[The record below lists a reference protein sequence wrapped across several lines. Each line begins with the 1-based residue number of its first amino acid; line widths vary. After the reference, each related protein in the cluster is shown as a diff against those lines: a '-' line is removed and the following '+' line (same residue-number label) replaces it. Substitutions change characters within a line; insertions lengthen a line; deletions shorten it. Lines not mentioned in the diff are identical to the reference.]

1 MVVSVQLTDFYW
13 IFIAEYSCLWV
24 VLLNLLQF
32 YMNGKSE
39 RPISLYP
46 WLWVLVKYTYNTY
59 NGSWSLQAS
68 APIKYNLIGH
78 KYHGHYFHA
87 EDLIAWII
95 INQEAFI
102 WTYWHGC
109 RVEPVRNLVV
119 SDPCLTCRTARSF
132 TTLALARHI
141 AHSTTPC
148 QMFHIYQPS
157 SQDISLCL
165 RRAR

>member
-1 MVVSVQLTDFYW
+1 
-13 IFIAEYSCLWV
+13 
-24 VLLNLLQF
+24 
-32 YMNGKSE
+32 MN
-39 RPISLYP
+39 
-46 WLWVLVKYTYNTY
+46 TM
-59 NGSWSLQAS
+59 
-68 APIKYNLIGH
+68 
-78 KYHGHYFHA
+78 
-87 EDLIAWII
+87 
-95 INQEAFI
+95 
-102 WTYWHGC
+102 HGC